1 MHFIHLQGRKEIHS
15 LNSLLDNLTKLAD
28 KTKSAYFSSS
38 DALEVLAILLIYA
51 ALFGSLAFCTMKI
64 LDLIAMLIKL
74 EVSFRLFFEM

>member
-1 MHFIHLQGRKEIHS
+1 MHVIHLQRRKETHL
-15 LNSLLDNLTKLAD
+15 LNIPLDNLKKLAD
-28 KTKSAYFSSS
+28 KTKSAYFLSS

-74 EVSFRLFFEM
+74 EVNVRLFFGM